1 MSFVKS
7 MGKYISK
14 NKIKKLSGKCSPRM
28 LVGHEKLHD
37 HAKKSAT
44 EAVKTASKWEIQKK
58 VEATDD

>member
-1 MSFVKS
+1 

-28 LVGHEKLHD
+28 LVAHKKLHD

-44 EAVKTASKWEIQKK
+44 EAVKTASKWEIQKIA
-58 VEATDD
+58 EATDY